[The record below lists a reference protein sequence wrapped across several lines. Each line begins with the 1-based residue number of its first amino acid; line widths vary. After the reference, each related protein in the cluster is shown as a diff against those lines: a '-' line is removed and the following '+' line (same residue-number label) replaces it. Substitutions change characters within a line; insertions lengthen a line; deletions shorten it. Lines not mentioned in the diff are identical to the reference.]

1 MPSPSRTCW
10 TNLAEEK
17 RKKRMTEAVPEVPR
31 TTGADPPPPREE
43 RGTWTVGTITTSGP
57 PPAEAA
63 QDQGALQGQ
72 EEEGSLRLLNRPLP
86 LPRVGLCRQSRQ
98 TIYSVIKSKRRVS
111 TTSIT
116 TPRNLLKGRDMSSS
130 STVRKR
136 DGFQKRGGW
145 KSRRAFSPSA
155 GQGGTRGH
163 FFRPYG
169 KRRRRRRKEEGLY
182 CPYVTRMGYG
192 EKWLFEGGEKE
203 EEGIPLSR
211 SAAAERK
218 QFFFR

>member
-1 MPSPSRTCW
+1 M
-10 TNLAEEK
+10 
-17 RKKRMTEAVPEVPR
+17 EALSEVPL

-43 RGTWTVGTITTSGP
+43 RGTWTVATITTSDP

-86 LPRVGLCRQSRQ
+86 LPRRALGQRRQSRQ

-111 TTSIT
+111 TTST
-116 TPRNLLKGRDMSSS
+116 TLRNFVKGRDTSSS

-169 KRRRRRRKEEGLY
+169 KRRRKEEGLY

-192 EKWLFEGGEKE
+192 GKVAF
-203 EEGIPLSR
+203 
-211 SAAAERK
+211 
-218 QFFFR
+218 